1 MLCFVSQ
8 DCLLDH
14 MEICVTEAEKRET
27 GALNIRDFYTV
38 YLVETKLVNL
48 AYESSRFSS
57 FLGVWVGGYH
67 LPCWVWISSPFIIHL
82 LAFT

>member
-1 MLCFVSQ
+1 
-8 DCLLDH
+8 

-48 AYESSRFSS
+48 DYESSRFFS
-57 FLGVWVGGYH
+57 FFGGGVTICHAEYG
-67 LPCWVWISSPFIIHL
+67 
-82 LAFT
+82 

>member
-1 MLCFVSQ
+1 MSCLCFVLQ

-48 AYESSRFSS
+48 AYESSRFSY
-57 FLGVWVGGYH
+57 FLGGVGGG
-67 LPCWVWISSPFIIHL
+67 LPFAMLSVDK
-82 LAFT
+82 

>member
-1 MLCFVSQ
+1 MISLCCVCVLFLQ

-48 AYESSRFSS
+48 DYESSRFFS
-57 FLGVWVGGYH
+57 FFGGGVTICHAEYG
-67 LPCWVWISSPFIIHL
+67 
-82 LAFT
+82 

>member
-1 MLCFVSQ
+1 MLCLFFVLQ

-48 AYESSRFSS
+48 VY
-57 FLGVWVGGYH
+57 
-67 LPCWVWISSPFIIHL
+67 
-82 LAFT
+82 